1 MIIFNEEEETKTDI
15 YNSDTMRSSFYDDVK
30 YADERSYGSS
40 GKFDEQS
47 ERKRIRE
54 FLSGSY
60 RDDWDD

>member
-30 YADERSYGSS
+30 YVDERSYGLS
-40 GKFDEQS
+40 GKFDEQA

-60 RDDWDD
+60 RGDWDD